1 MIPSR
6 TLFPA
11 LALGLLAAPAIAQDG
26 AVAVRAGKVVTAP
39 GQVIEQGTVIVQNG
53 RIVAVGGPDLEIP
66 FDVLLHE
73 FDQNTVLFA
82 GFAEAHTS
90 NGMDR
95 PNENVPVAPFLDV
108 SDSID
113 PVSFYFENELREGVT
128 AMGVIPGNNTVI
140 GGMGRVVA
148 PHGMTVEQMSLGDG
162 MGMKIAIGPRFGW
175 SRSAQLA
182 ELREAEDALNDSLR
196 RLGQQLLDGEA
207 AEADAAKAGDEA
219 KEKSGDGDA
228 HDDAGGFV
236 RYGDDFP
243 GKALISEED
252 LDDVQRGMVHI
263 LNGDVR
269 LWLSCPTAT
278 DVAHGLRWASER
290 GLENVVYVVSADAHK
305 AADLLAEA
313 GAHVALIGGLEAV
326 ELDPVSGEEKRTF
339 APTIFAEKGITFSI
353 GSEQGRMGPDRLGY
367 QAALCVREGMS
378 RADAMALVTTN
389 PAKLWGMEGQVG
401 SLQEGALG
409 NFTLMSG
416 DPLAA
421 DSQVLHVWVRG
432 NHVYDRAKDERLQRL
447 LEGRNQ

>member
-6 TLFPA
+6 SLFPT
-11 LALGLLAAPAIAQDG
+11 LALGLLAAPAVAQDG
-26 AVAVRAGKVVTAP
+26 AVAVRAGKVITGP
-39 GQVIEQGTVIVQNG
+39 GQVIENGTVVVQNG
-53 RIVAVGGPDLEIP
+53 RIVAVGGADLEVP

-73 FDQNTVLFA
+73 HPDAVLFA
-82 GFAEAHTS
+82 GFLEAHSS

-108 SDSID
+108 ADSID
-113 PVSFYFENELREGVT
+113 PVSFFYENELRGGVT
-128 AMGVIPGNNTVI
+128 GIGIIPGNNTVI

-148 PHGMTVEQMSLGDG
+148 PHGMTVEHMSLGDG

-182 ELREAEDALNDSLR
+182 ELREAEEALVDALR
-196 RLGQQLLDGEA
+196 RKGQELLDQQA
-207 AEADAAKAGDEA
+207 AEDDAAAAGDEPA
-219 KEKSGDGDA
+219 DSAGDGDA
-228 HDDAGGFV
+228 QDDAGGFV
-236 RYGDDFP
+236 SFGDDYP

-252 LDDVQRGMVHI
+252 LDDGQRGLVHI

-278 DVAHGLRWASER
+278 DVAHGMRWASER
-290 GLENVVYVVSADAHK
+290 GLEKVVYVVSADAHK
-305 AADLLAEA
+305 AADMLAEA
-313 GAHVALIGGLEAV
+313 NVMVALVGGLEAV
-326 ELDPVSGEEKRTF
+326 EIDPVSGKEERTF
-339 APTIFAEKGITFSI
+339 APTVFAEKGITFSI
-353 GSEQGRMGPDRLGY
+353 GSEKGRMGPDRLGY
-367 QAALCVREGMS
+367 QAALCMREGMS
-378 RADAMALVTTN
+378 RADAMALVTAN

-401 SLQEGALG
+401 TLVEGALG

-421 DSQVLHVWVRG
+421 DSQVLHVFVRG
-432 NHVYDRAKDERLQRL
+432 NHVYDRSKDERLQRL